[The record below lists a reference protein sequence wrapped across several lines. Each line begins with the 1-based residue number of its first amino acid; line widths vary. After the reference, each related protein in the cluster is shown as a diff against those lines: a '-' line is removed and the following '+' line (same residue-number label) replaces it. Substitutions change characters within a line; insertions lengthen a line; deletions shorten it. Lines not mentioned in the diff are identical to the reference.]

1 VSDGW
6 LELIARADRK
16 ITSWPLQATEA
27 IRYIHSK
34 GVVHCDVGIHNF
46 LVQDDGTLALADFG
60 GSRVDGSK
68 SQEAGVPRY
77 KRPTLSR
84 DSDPTEIDDL
94 FSLGMVI
101 YEIKTE
107 QMAYAG
113 KNNGEIRKSLENRR
127 FPDLAPLSPGWR
139 VVVSKC
145 WQEGYN
151 NAEEVLADLN
161 NLSHPDQGRLVIS
174 PPPSSLLHYSTR
186 LSAAA
191 VIIVVLWHSLLR
203 R

>member
-1 VSDGW
+1 LLNV
-6 LELIARADRK
+6 
-16 ITSWPLQATEA
+16 
-27 IRYIHSK
+27 
-34 GVVHCDVGIHNF
+34 
-46 LVQDDGTLALADFG
+46 
-60 GSRVDGSK
+60 
-68 SQEAGVPRY
+68 QEAGMPRY
-77 KRPTLSR
+77 KRPTLAR

-101 YEIKTE
+101 YEIETG

-113 KNNGEIRKSLENRR
+113 RSNGEIRKSLESRS

-145 WQEGYN
+145 WQEQYN

-161 NLSHPDQGRLVIS
+161 HLSHPDRRKLVIS
-174 PPPSSLLHYSTR
+174 PRPGSLLHYSTR

-191 VIIVVLWHSLLR
+191 VIFVVLWHSLLR